1 MARRTRDEAISDNGV
16 QDSFLDIVANIVGIL
31 ILLVI
36 VVGIRAAMQPQ
47 LEAQQDASAALP
59 QLTQAMVDERASTL
73 RRQQFEIREL
83 VDRAARVAVEAETR
97 DRDRVG
103 FASYV
108 LSVQQ
113 ELDKQKQQLD
123 ETQTERL
130 AIRSAL
136 AESELAWQQLML
148 EKVGL
153 ASKVSEPQ
161 SLVHTPT
168 PIVRTQ
174 SERTLHLRLEHGRVA
189 VVPFDELIDQL
200 DSRSIDA
207 HRRDLRRL
215 GGVGRL
221 GPIDGF
227 ALHYALITRASSPGP
242 QGIRQ
247 VVTFLAGEVRPADEL
262 AGETLDEA
270 MAPGSRLQA
279 AMANIRPQDTI
290 AMLWTYPDST
300 AQFRELQD
308 WLRERQY
315 SVDLRLLSADAH
327 ISFSPEGRKTAAQ

>member
-1 MARRTRDEAISDNGV
+1 MARRSKTEAISDNGV

-47 LEAQQDASAALP
+47 LDSQQAEVSLP
-59 QLTQAMVDERASTL
+59 QLTQAMVEERAEAFM
-73 RRQQFEIREL
+73 QQQREVRDL
-83 VDRAARVAVEAETR
+83 VVQTAKLAAEADAR
-97 DRDRVG
+97 DRDRVDL
-103 FASYV
+103 ATYV
-108 LSVQQ
+108 MSVEE
-113 ELDKQKQQLD
+113 ELERQKQQLD
-123 ETQTERL
+123 DSQAERL

-136 AESELAWQQLML
+136 AESQFEWQELML

-153 ASKVSEPQ
+153 ATKVTEPE
-161 SLVHTPT
+161 SVVHTPT

-174 SERTLHLRLEHGRVA
+174 SERMLHLRLEHGQVA
-189 VVPFDELIDQL
+189 VVPFDRLIDLL

-215 GGVGRL
+215 GGIGRL
-221 GPIDGF
+221 GPIDDF
-227 ALHYALITRASSPGP
+227 ELHYALITRASAPGP

-247 VVTFLAGEVRPADEL
+247 VVTFLAGEVRPADSL
-262 AGETLDEA
+262 VGEALDEA
-270 MAPGSRLQA
+270 FEPGSRLRA
-279 AMANIRPQDTI
+279 AMAEVNPRDTI

-300 AQFRELQD
+300 AQFRDLQN
-308 WLRERQY
+308 WLREQGY